1 MTLAVHIRDLFRVY
15 PAPDGG
21 VVALQGLTL
30 DVQEGELCV
39 VLGPSG
45 SGKSTLL
52 RMLAALDRPTAG
64 SVRVFD
70 RDLGRLGR
78 RARARYRTELL
89 GYVDQHYWRALAPE
103 LQVQEL
109 VALPLALAG
118 APRGERRRRADEL
131 LDRVGLLDR
140 REARPG
146 ELSGG
151 EQQRVA
157 VCAALANRPRLLLAD
172 EPTGELDAASAR
184 LVYDAIADLAG
195 EAGTTSV
202 VVSHD
207 PESATVADRI
217 IRVRDGRV
225 SEEAALAD
233 GGDEAIVVGR
243 GGWLR
248 LSEELL
254 RRTGIRTRAT
264 ARLHEEGIVIAAQP
278 GAEQAYVAQ
287 PEPEMPSVPAGR
299 EVVAELQ
306 EVSRAYGEGAAAATP
321 LVGLDAG
328 FEAGRLTAVTGPSG
342 SGKTTLLR
350 LLAATDLP
358 TAGEVVLLGQAVSGL
373 SRDERARLRA
383 QHVALVSQETGLV
396 PFLTAAEN
404 VQLGLALRGVGDE
417 EARGRSAEALAA
429 VGLAGIG
436 ERRVADL
443 SAGQRERVAVAR
455 AVAARPRL
463 LLADEPTARLDQA
476 NALGVARLLLGLA
489 RETGAAVVCATH
501 DPLLVEHADE
511 RLDLERRGQQPR
523 AAAGV
528 KPR

>member
-1 MTLAVHIRDLFRVY
+1 MNAVELRDLFRVY

-30 DVQEGELCV
+30 DVREGELCV

-64 SVRVFD
+64 SVRAFD
-70 RDLGRLGR
+70 RDLGRLTR

-89 GYVDQHYWRALAPE
+89 GYADQHYWRALAPE
-103 LQVQEL
+103 LRVREL
-109 VALPLALAG
+109 VALHLGLAG
-118 APRGERRRRADEL
+118 VTTRERHRRADEL
-131 LDRVGLLDR
+131 LDRVGLVDR
-140 REARPG
+140 REAHPR

-151 EQQRVA
+151 EQQRIA
-157 VCAALANRPRLLLAD
+157 VCAALAHRPRLLLAD
-172 EPTGELDAASAR
+172 EPTGELDAANAR
-184 LVYDAIADLAG
+184 LVFGAIADLAR
-195 EAGTTSV
+195 EAGTTTV
-202 VVSHD
+202 IVSHD
-207 PESATVADRI
+207 PESASVADRI
-217 IRVRDGRV
+217 VRVRDGRV

-233 GGDEAIVVGR
+233 GGDESIVVGR

-254 RRTGIRTRAT
+254 RRTGIRSRAT
-264 ARLHEEGIVIAAQP
+264 ARLHEDGIVIAAQP
-278 GAEQAYVAQ
+278 GTETPAAEPA
-287 PEPEMPSVPAGR
+287 EPEALPAAVRG
-299 EVVAELQ
+299 ELVAEL
-306 EVSRAYGEGAAAATP
+306 RAVTRTYGAGSSAATA
-321 LVGLDAG
+321 LLDLDAG

-342 SGKTTLLR
+342 SGKTTLLH
-350 LLAATDLP
+350 LLAGTDLP
-358 TAGEVVLLGQAVSGL
+358 TAGEVAVLGETVSSL
-373 SRDERARLRA
+373 DRDARARLRA
-383 QHVALVSQETGLV
+383 QHVALVSQDTGLV

-404 VQLGLALRGVGDE
+404 VQLGLALRGLDGE
-417 EARGRSAEALAA
+417 EAGARAAESLAA
-429 VGLAGIG
+429 VGLAGIA

-476 NALGVARLLLGLA
+476 NALGIARLLLALA

-501 DPLLVEHADE
+501 DPLLVEQADE
-511 RLDLERRGQQPR
+511 RLDLERRGHQPR
-523 AAAGV
+523 APVAA
-528 KPR
+528 